1 MNRFLTSLTILLI
14 GVTLPAFAQTKPNFD
29 FEQRAADGQPAG
41 WNPIGSA
48 EYAFALDSVV
58 KHRGRYAL
66 RTAYNTNTGFGG
78 SYWRIPATFGGKK
91 LTLTGF
97 IKTQDTGLEPAT
109 FAGLWMRVDN
119 AAGNAVAF
127 DNMQS
132 RGIKGTTDWQRYTI
146 TLPLPDE
153 AESIHVG
160 GLLVGKGAAW
170 FDDFELTVDGKPFDK
185 APVKVVKLA
194 KAQTDTTFNKGSGL
208 ELTTLTKGQIESLAL
223 LGKVWGFIK
232 YYHPAVA
239 GGNHNMDAELF
250 RVMPNLLKAISTEQ
264 RSKVLANWLTTFG
277 PVKAP
282 AIRQPDTATA
292 VHKPDLAWITD
303 DQGISTALR
312 TQLETIR
319 QARRPD
325 EHFYVGMVR
334 QVGNPE
340 FKHEAPYRQMTTPDG
355 GYRLLSLYRFWNII
369 QYFSPYKHLISSKL
383 LNNASPGEASP
394 GKEWDRVL
402 SEFIPVFV
410 NARDSL
416 SYRLAALSLIG
427 RIHDTHANVWGDQL
441 IQKYYKG
448 EYYAPVQTKFI
459 QNRWVV
465 TNYYHDSLAT
475 RSGLRR
481 GDVIQ
486 TINSVPVATVIRERQ
501 PYYPAS
507 NEPTRLRDIGRDL
520 LRGHSNTVQLA
531 IDRDGQPLT
540 LTLNRHTLKQVTLNR
555 EVDYSSYPKDSC
567 YQLLHPDI
575 GYLFL
580 GNIKSDRLP
589 QIMRTFKGTKG
600 LVIDLRCYP
609 SEFVVFSLG
618 KYLTTPTPFVKF
630 TAGSIQTPGLFAWQS
645 PLKVGQ
651 RGADDA
657 YAGKVVI
664 LVNEETQSSA
674 EYHTMAFRQAPGA
687 IVLGSTTAAADGNVS
702 PFELP
707 GGLRTM
713 ISGIGVNYPDGR
725 ETQRVGVGVDVEM
738 HPTRQ
743 GIKEGRDELLEKA
756 IALIRESK

>member
-14 GVTLPAFAQTKPNFD
+14 GVALPAFAQTKPNFD

-41 WNPIGSA
+41 WNHIGSA
-48 EYAFALDSVV
+48 EYAFGLDSMT
-58 KHRGRYAL
+58 KHSGRYAL
-66 RTAYNTNTGFGG
+66 RTAYKTSIGFGG
-78 SYWRIPATFGGKK
+78 SQWRIPATFSGKK

-97 IKTQDTGLEPAT
+97 VKTQDTGLEPAT

-119 AAGNAVAF
+119 VGGNAVAF

-132 RGIKGTTDWQRYTI
+132 QGIKGTTDWQQYTI

-194 KAQTDTTFNKGSGL
+194 KAQTDTAFSKRSGI

-239 GGNHNMDAELF
+239 DGNHNMDAELF
-250 RVMPNLLKAISTEQ
+250 RVMPNLLKATSTQQ
-264 RSKVLANWLTTFG
+264 RNEVLSNWLTTFG
-277 PVKAP
+277 PVKANT
-282 AIRQPDTATA
+282 ANQPDTVKA

-303 DQGISTALR
+303 NKIINGPLR

-319 QARRPD
+319 QARRGD
-325 EHFYVGMVR
+325 NHYYIGMVR

-340 FKHEAPYRQMTTPDG
+340 FKHEAPYRRMTTPDV

-369 QYFSPYKHLISSKL
+369 QYFFPYKHLISNKL
-383 LNNASPGEASP
+383 LNNASPGDAMSSED
-394 GKEWDRVL
+394 WNRVL

-427 RIHDTHANVWGDQL
+427 HIHDTHANVWGDQI
-441 IQKYYKG
+441 IQKHYKG
-448 EYYAPVQTKFI
+448 DYYAPVQTKFI
-459 QNRWVV
+459 ESQWVV
-465 TNYYHDSLAT
+465 TNYYNDSLAT
-475 RSGLRR
+475 LSDLRR
-481 GDVIQ
+481 GDVIR
-486 TINSVPVATVIRERQ
+486 TIDGVPVATVIRERQ

-520 LRGHSNTVQLA
+520 LRGHSNTVQLT

-540 LTLNRHTLKQVTLNR
+540 LTLNRHTLSETKLNR
-555 EVDYSSYPKDSC
+555 NIDYSSYPKDSC

-580 GNIKSDRLP
+580 GNIKSDGLP

-600 LVIDLRCYP
+600 LLIDLRCYP
-609 SEFVVFSLG
+609 SDFVVFSLG

-630 TAGSIQTPGLFAWQS
+630 TAGSIQTPGLFAWQF

-651 RGADDA
+651 RGVDDV
-657 YAGKVVI
+657 YTGKVVI

-674 EYHTMAFRQAPGA
+674 EYHTMAFQQAPGA

-738 HPTRQ
+738 HPIRQ

-756 IALIRESK
+756 IALIQESK